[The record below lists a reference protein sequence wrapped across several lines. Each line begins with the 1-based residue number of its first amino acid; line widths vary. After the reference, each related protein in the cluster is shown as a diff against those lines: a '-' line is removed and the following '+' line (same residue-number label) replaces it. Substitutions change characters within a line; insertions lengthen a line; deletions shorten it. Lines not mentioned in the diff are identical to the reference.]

1 MQFTLSDERLEQIE
15 LEVVESNYEKIKY
28 AEEKRK
34 FLCIFVS
41 FLVWEIIFL
50 TILFSFKPTTGDND
64 MLILLCSLIG
74 SIISFIIGEQIA
86 KRISRKK
93 FTAMARDYLETKKD
107 LMLERILVD
116 YEVDDNLSFFRNLY
130 EDNLIDSEKK
140 TQIDSFLAQENKTQ
154 REFLTKYGEP
164 LFDDNFEAFK
174 FGPAISVV
182 YYEYSHMGAFKIGA
196 DYKDYNKILSGM
208 SQDEVALLDSV
219 IVSNMET
226 NPLELLNKINK
237 AWKKVFNNGEGVG
250 DIISKEAMCERS
262 WSDKMKTKLQA
273 EQAKLD
279 KLKASLSN
287 N

>member
-93 FTAMARDYLETKKD
+93 FTAMARDYLETK
-107 LMLERILVD
+107 RI
-116 YEVDDNLSFFRNLY
+116 
-130 EDNLIDSEKK
+130 
-140 TQIDSFLAQENKTQ
+140 
-154 REFLTKYGEP
+154 
-164 LFDDNFEAFK
+164 
-174 FGPAISVV
+174 
-182 YYEYSHMGAFKIGA
+182 
-196 DYKDYNKILSGM
+196 
-208 SQDEVALLDSV
+208 
-219 IVSNMET
+219 
-226 NPLELLNKINK
+226 
-237 AWKKVFNNGEGVG
+237 
-250 DIISKEAMCERS
+250 
-262 WSDKMKTKLQA
+262 
-273 EQAKLD
+273 
-279 KLKASLSN
+279 
-287 N
+287 